1 MTAPATAPSRHMS
14 ALPFIGVVFSRSS
27 RLGAMPTRSVLQRL
41 ALLLVG
47 CVSIGIGAAITLW
60 TGLGGG
66 PLDVFN
72 VAVSTAFGVPLTL
85 MVWGVAVVLI
95 GTATALG
102 HRPGPGTIVAPLLIG
117 PLLSV
122 FASLLTSIAQPSSM
136 VVVLAAH
143 VVGIVIIG
151 FGAGALIV
159 SGLGTGSGELL
170 ASAAAQRAGRSEMV
184 VRTIIEASWLAV
196 GLLLGGRAGIGT
208 VLVMVGV
215 GPSVR
220 IGHDRV
226 AAVVA
231 FVQVRRSLRRERDGL
246 LLDVS
251 AA

>member
-1 MTAPATAPSRHMS
+1 MTAPAPSASRHMS

-27 RLGAMPTRSVLQRL
+27 RLAAMPTRSVLQRL

-47 CVSIGIGAAITLW
+47 CISIAIGAALTLW

-72 VAVSTAFGVPLTL
+72 LAMSAAFGIPLTL
-85 MVWGVAVVLI
+85 MVWGVASVLI
-95 GTATALG
+95 GTAAALG
-102 HRPGPGTIVAPLLIG
+102 HRPGPGTIAAPLLIG
-117 PLLSV
+117 PLLST
-122 FASLLTSIAQPSSM
+122 FASLLGSIDRPSSLA
-136 VVVLAAH
+136 VVLAAH
-143 VVGIVIIG
+143 ALGVVIIG

-170 ASAAAQRAGRSEMV
+170 ATAAAERAGRSEMV
-184 VRTIIEASWLAV
+184 VRTVIEASWLAV

-220 IGHDRV
+220 LGHGRV